1 MQPGCE
7 ESISFTRPSKFPLG
21 DITESRV
28 WICWFVADEC
38 RDPPTHP
45 PGEYGLGHPSPPIIK
60 PQHVHSSPPLPTYLL
75 PTAPSRKNKMN
86 IRPNRIPA
94 LSKKHNPHREQHS
107 VNWWKSHSRS
117 GVWSANWNAADSC
130 SDCSSGG
137 DGRCFRFWGK
147 GKSGRNVRAR
157 GWRLGKLMTLLFD
170 LVEVT

>member
-1 MQPGCE
+1 MARIDQLYA
-7 ESISFTRPSKFPLG
+7 SFKIPTRRHH
-21 DITESRV
+21 RV
-28 WICWFVADEC
+28 QNVDMLICGGRVQ
-38 RDPPTHP
+38 RPTHSP

-107 VNWWKSHSRS
+107 VYWWKSHSRS

-147 GKSGRNVRAR
+147 GKSGRDVRAR